1 MTVRV
6 HWRLRK
12 NAMAPSTLKYECGS
26 LVDLPLV
33 SHMNKSGACD
43 SPLQDLSTYFEM
55 LCFNFSHIDIRVVVL
70 HWEQAAARPRFERLL
85 TFPAISSHPV
95 PQRGDTEILCP
106 LSCQFALGERP
117 KAVLQPR
124 AADAHFLPRIRK
136 RRFKVI
142 WGAHTNRQA
151 MTHTYKP
158 GSCVYSLVMDV
169 FMLHDLFILVF
180 PTA

>member
-12 NAMAPSTLKYECGS
+12 NPMVPLTLKYECGS

-33 SHMNKSGACD
+33 SWINLGHVTHLS
-43 SPLQDLSTYFEM
+43 QDLWTYSEM
-55 LCFNFSHIDIRVVVL
+55 LYFNFSHIDIPVVVL

-169 FMLHDLFILVF
+169 FMLHHLFILVF